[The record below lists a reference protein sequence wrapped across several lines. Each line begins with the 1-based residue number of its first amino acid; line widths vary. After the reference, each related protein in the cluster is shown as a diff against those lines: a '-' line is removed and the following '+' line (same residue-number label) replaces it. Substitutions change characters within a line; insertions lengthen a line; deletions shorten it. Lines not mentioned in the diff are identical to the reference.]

1 MTQILFSHK
10 FPKPLE
16 CSLSFIKIGSKHC
29 YNCLTR
35 LSSTRSNAEQN
46 RGHDCL
52 TELQTNLLILIAS
65 SLWGC
70 GSVQYAVRANFHWGL
85 MSDVPVFI
93 TSVALCPLYWRIQLI
108 SLSSLSSPQKI
119 NNNYNTEQADGHF
132 RYFTVYVSNRRTT
145 WKISVPRTSSRKT
158 LSDLTIVKIMKK
170 N

>member
-35 LSSTRSNAEQN
+35 LSPTRSNAEQN

-52 TELQTNLLILIAS
+52 TYNCLPFANLALLLLIMRMRM
-65 SLWGC
+65 
-70 GSVQYAVRANFHWGL
+70 GSVCSASNFHWGL

-93 TSVALCPLYWRIQLI
+93 TSVALCALYWRIQLI
-108 SLSSLSSPQKI
+108 SVSSLSSPQKI
-119 NNNYNTEQADGHF
+119 NNNYNTGQAGSQTG
-132 RYFTVYVSNRRTT
+132 RPRISSVVSIIYINQTC
-145 WKISVPRTSSRKT
+145 T
-158 LSDLTIVKIMKK
+158 LV
-170 N
+170 